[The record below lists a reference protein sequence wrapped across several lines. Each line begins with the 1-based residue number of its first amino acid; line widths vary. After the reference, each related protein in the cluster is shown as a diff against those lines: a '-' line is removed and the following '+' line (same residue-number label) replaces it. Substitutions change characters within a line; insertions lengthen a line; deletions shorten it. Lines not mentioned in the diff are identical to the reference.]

1 MSPLLATSVWA
12 APAVSIPAP
21 SIQYRDLAPI
31 LIVFGAAVAGVL
43 VEAFAPRPWRYP
55 LQMILGA
62 AGLAVALAAVIGLAG
77 THATAV
83 VGAVAIDNV
92 TLVLQGTIL
101 VCALLGVALM
111 AERGIEPRLGA
122 DRVRRE
128 GPGTWSRAAAV
139 AAGVRVPVD
148 AFTPQA
154 AATPGSSDEI
164 AAARAGITTT
174 EVFPLA
180 LFAVGGLLLFPASN
194 DLLTMFVGLEVLSL
208 PLYLLCGLARR
219 RRLLS
224 QEAAL
229 KYFLLGAF
237 SSAFF
242 LYGMALLYGYAGTVR
257 FSGIADAVSRDSG
270 SKTLAVLG
278 VALLAVGL
286 LFKIGTVPF
295 QAWVPDVYQ
304 GAPTP
309 VTAFMAAG
317 TKIAAVGAFLRV
329 LHVAVPGLRDDWRP
343 ILAAVAIATMAAG
356 AVMAVTQTDVKRM
369 LSYSSVAHAGFIL
382 VALVADN
389 TAGVSSVMF
398 YLVAYGLST
407 TGAFAVVTLVR
418 DQVGDEATAM
428 SAWAGLGR
436 RSPWL
441 ASIFALFLLSFAGI
455 PLTSGFVSKFAVFQ
469 AAASSGASW
478 LVVVGVVCSAI
489 AAYFYIRV
497 IVLMF
502 FTDPADDAPQI
513 VSPPITSTVVALTA
527 AATLVLGIFPQ
538 PLFDIADRATTFVR

>member
-1 MSPLLATSVWA
+1 MNSLLAATV
-12 APAVSIPAP
+12 PAP
-21 SIQYRDLAPI
+21 SIEYRDLSPM
-31 LIVFGAAVAGVL
+31 LIVFGVAVVAVL
-43 VEAFAPRPWRYP
+43 IEAFAPRAWRYG
-55 LQMILGA
+55 LQLLLGA
-62 AGLAVALAAVIGLAG
+62 AGLVVALIMVISLAG
-77 THATAV
+77 THTTAAI
-83 VGAVAIDNV
+83 GAVAIDNV

-101 VCALLGVALM
+101 VTALFGMALM
-111 AERGIEPRLGA
+111 AERGIEPRMA
-122 DRVRRE
+122 RTRRE
-128 GPGTWSRAAAV
+128 GPGTWTRSAAL

-154 AATPGSSDEI
+154 SATPGSSDEI

-180 LFAVGGLLLFPASN
+180 LFAVGGLMLFPASN
-194 DLLTMFVGLEVLSL
+194 DLLTAFVALEVLSL

-257 FSGIADAVSRDSG
+257 FSGIADALNRDSG

-278 VALLAVGL
+278 LAMLAVGL
-286 LFKIGTVPF
+286 LFKIGAVPF
-295 QAWVPDVYQ
+295 QSWVPDVYQ
-304 GAPTP
+304 GAPTS

-317 TKIAAVGAFLRV
+317 TKIAAVGALLRV
-329 LHVAVPGLRDDWRP
+329 LLVAVPALGQTWRP
-343 ILAAVAIATMAAG
+343 ILAAVAVATMAVG
-356 AVMAVTQTDVKRM
+356 AVMAITQTDVKRM
-369 LSYSSVAHAGFIL
+369 LAYSSVAHAGFIL
-382 VALVADN
+382 VALVAAN
-389 TAGVSSVMF
+389 SQGVSSVLF
-398 YLVAYGLST
+398 YLIAYGLST

-418 DQVGDEATAM
+418 DRVGDEATAM

-469 AAASSGASW
+469 AAATGGYSW
-478 LVVVGVVCSAI
+478 LVIVGVVCSAI

-497 IVLMF
+497 IVLML
-502 FTDPADDAPQI
+502 FTDPPEDAPQI
-513 VSPPITSTVVALTA
+513 VTPPITSTVVALTA
-527 AATLVLGIFPQ
+527 AATLVLGILPQ
-538 PLFDIADRATTFVR
+538 SILDIADRATQFVR